1 MNHILRQLLAFTLAL
16 LTLLPFLRR
25 AYRRGELGPL
35 GNWWRKASRGMRFL
49 ALLFFFSLSAYAVDK
64 LLRLHINEALAD
76 VSHAIASLCTNIFN
90 AAEQQTGYAV
100 SEAHTNEIHD
110 LTMPEGARLAERIA
124 RRGAHDDG
132 FWLYD
137 ACTNR
142 LAREG
147 LDIENPV
154 WIHTDGTVTVR
165 SPAPG
170 VPIEELSL
178 YTTYSNITV
187 YGPMQGPFGFLPASK
202 WPDFDASLIWTAETD
217 RGTRV
222 VTWEGA
228 RLNRDVA
235 QPVSF
240 QAEFSPDGKVTYRYD
255 SFPASGVATGVFRN
269 GSTLAFGASCTQEE
283 FQDFLGFQDIPG
295 YSALSPTN
303 LSSLVLSYIGDLG
316 DGTGDLDNDGLTNWE
331 EVKRY
336 HTDPHDADTDG
347 DGIPDGDEVRDGTDP
362 LNPDSDGDG
371 MPDGW
376 TQAQYDNHRLF
387 NGQEGDRIVTI
398 TLLESTPP
406 SNHAVLRI
414 GDMPI
419 LLCETNS
426 WTFSIPTGTVW
437 NVELRTDGLP
447 VQLALEAGA
456 GIFAEN
462 ADDIFASCLLE
473 EEQQEPLRSTPP
485 PTRSSATGSNGGS
498 GKIYAPCIFLE
509 PAMKVIHCDETVTVY
524 AKCIPDTPPPL
535 VGKLNWSF
543 DPNYM
548 SNIVEIA
555 DNKMSATVSNM
566 DAEWHSSV
574 TIHATKGNSLSTS
587 ALIYYCSGHDNCPTN
602 HISFPPN
609 HTNLTINPI
618 YRDCEHPFGD
628 DEDDPKLYLEVE
640 AGRETASGW
649 QHLAWID
656 TNPDVPGLQRR
667 TAISRD
673 NPPSIDWDTKATS
686 SAPLSNGTD
695 SLVYDSKT
703 TFTRALP
710 AVASGQYVPPPFV
723 TVISRTFDD
732 ENNLVAEFSTTQAIP
747 QYVQITWDNVVLD
760 EFRQPIVFADTGD
773 DELPPTNVTIF
784 AGCSTTDAA
793 AAFAAIPAKVQALFP
808 ANANIAFVGPNVN
821 VPQPHKSIIVRTG
834 QHIDPL
840 TGPDPN
846 VLGITPN
853 EHCHQRNDSPLGT
866 AYVYNGTIHD
876 SLLEHYSVFHAD
888 GLENFEL
895 KNDWRHVPL
904 PFSANLLAD
913 YIAQVALHECG
924 HSMGLV
930 PTNSAEYGGHNNC
943 ICGGHFMD
951 SGSFRGAP
959 IYLGFVSSLV
969 QFWKPVN
976 RSYLEFVFPLSPQG
990 GNP

>member
-1 MNHILRQLLAFTLAL
+1 MVLSPAL
-16 LTLLPFLRR
+16 QVIHKD
-25 AYRRGELGPL
+25 EV
-35 GNWWRKASRGMRFL
+35 
-49 ALLFFFSLSAYAVDK
+49 ALVTVMC
-64 LLRLHINEALAD
+64 RP
-76 VSHAIASLCTNIFN
+76 
-90 AAEQQTGYAV
+90 QTPAV
-100 SEAHTNEIHD
+100 SNMLH
-110 LTMPEGARLAERIA
+110 
-124 RRGAHDDG
+124 
-132 FWLYD
+132 
-137 ACTNR
+137 
-142 LAREG
+142 
-147 LDIENPV
+147 
-154 WIHTDGTVTVR
+154 
-165 SPAPG
+165 
-170 VPIEELSL
+170 
-178 YTTYSNITV
+178 
-187 YGPMQGPFGFLPASK
+187 
-202 WPDFDASLIWTAETD
+202 
-217 RGTRV
+217 
-222 VTWEGA
+222 
-228 RLNRDVA
+228 
-235 QPVSF
+235 
-240 QAEFSPDGKVTYRYD
+240 
-255 SFPASGVATGVFRN
+255 
-269 GSTLAFGASCTQEE
+269 
-283 FQDFLGFQDIPG
+283 
-295 YSALSPTN
+295 
-303 LSSLVLSYIGDLG
+303 
-316 DGTGDLDNDGLTNWE
+316 
-331 EVKRY
+331 
-336 HTDPHDADTDG
+336 
-347 DGIPDGDEVRDGTDP
+347 
-362 LNPDSDGDG
+362 
-371 MPDGW
+371 
-376 TQAQYDNHRLF
+376 
-387 NGQEGDRIVTI
+387 
-398 TLLESTPP
+398 
-406 SNHAVLRI
+406 
-414 GDMPI
+414 
-419 LLCETNS
+419 
-426 WTFSIPTGTVW
+426 WTFEPDYMSEHV
-437 NVELRTDGLP
+437 NV
-447 VQLALEAGA
+447 
-456 GIFAEN
+456 
-462 ADDIFASCLLE
+462 ADD
-473 EEQQEPLRSTPP
+473 
-485 PTRSSATGSNGGS
+485 
-498 GKIYAPCIFLE
+498 
-509 PAMKVIHCDETVTVY
+509 
-524 AKCIPDTPPPL
+524 
-535 VGKLNWSF
+535 
-543 DPNYM
+543 
-548 SNIVEIA
+548 
-555 DNKMSATVSNM
+555 KMSATVSGL

-574 TIHATKGNSLSTS
+574 TLHTAVGANPPAGLSTS
-587 ALIYYCSGHDNCPTN
+587 AIVYFCSGHDNCPTN

-609 HTNLTINPI
+609 HTNMTINPI

-628 DEDDPKLYLEVE
+628 DEENPKFFLEVE
-640 AGRETASGW
+640 AGRETDSGW

-656 TNPDVPGLQRR
+656 TDPETPGLQRR

-673 NPPSIDWDTKATS
+673 NPPAIDWDTKATS

-723 TVISRTFDD
+723 MVISRTFDN

-876 SLLEHYSVFHAD
+876 SLLEHYSAFHAD

-904 PFSANLLAD
+904 PLSANLLAD